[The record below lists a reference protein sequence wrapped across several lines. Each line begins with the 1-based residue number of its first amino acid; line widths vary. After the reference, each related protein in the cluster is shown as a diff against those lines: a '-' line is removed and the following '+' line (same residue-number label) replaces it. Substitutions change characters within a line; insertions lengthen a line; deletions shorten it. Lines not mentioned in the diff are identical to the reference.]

1 MSVISYKDVKIYVP
15 LCFSNYP
22 KSPQATTI
30 YGSFYVAKSD
40 YNLINSKA
48 RSTLSTP
55 AISDMV
61 SPEDQSHIRV
71 SMPYTWGI
79 NMKDMVQSFP
89 EVVCG
94 FSLISSCSHMVWYAL

>member
-1 MSVISYKDVKIYVP
+1 MSV
-15 LCFSNYP
+15 
-22 KSPQATTI
+22 I

-79 NMKDMVQSFP
+79 NMKDMVQFSRSGVWVLSDFLP
-89 EVVCG
+89 QSNGMVCTLG
-94 FSLISSCSHMVWYAL
+94 SSAILNCPQE